1 MDRWCAMGGRGRWR
15 CRWRCRWAV
24 VAQEAQEVA
33 EAAEAE
39 AEEGEGGA
47 RSSLPEW
54 ASTHPTHEHRCEDI
68 REDFIIDALAAR
80 RACGCPPL

>member
-1 MDRWCAMGGRGRWR
+1 M
-15 CRWRCRWAV
+15 
-24 VAQEAQEVA
+24 A